1 MMMSNVNRQRNLT
14 RITSLISEEVALSQ
28 TRISEFLSDNVKKD
42 KTRPSAPS
50 SPDAEKTSNLSPQI
64 EKISLLEESV

>member
-1 MMMSNVNRQRNLT
+1 MMSNVNRQRNLT

-50 SPDAEKTSNLSPQI
+50 SPDAEKT
-64 EKISLLEESV
+64 